1 LKIIGTQWNIVD
13 KLKKFNSSASNE
25 NWKITYSAPVYG
37 GWDLIV
43 ECIFNNLED
52 LEKIVSYCRND
63 KDLKQWIDATT
74 TLISTKKDFSY

>member
-1 LKIIGTQWNIVD
+1 LKIIGTQWNIVE
-13 KLKKFNSSASNE
+13 KLKKFNLSSSNE

-43 ECIFNNLED
+43 ECIFSNLKD

-63 KDLKQWIDATT
+63 NDLKQWIDATT
-74 TLISTKKDFSY
+74 TLISTKKNFSY